1 MLLFVVFVIFVYG
14 GIEVVGGL
22 VDKMENLEKNFV
34 KGIVFVVIVIL
45 IGYLLVIFL
54 WGVSINWQ

>member
-1 MLLFVVFVIFVYG
+1 MLSFVVFVIFVYG

-54 WGVSINWQ
+54 WGVSINW

>member
-54 WGVSINWQ
+54 WGVSINW